1 MLKSGILRASAS
13 LRRPATVR
21 SAFQPIKKTFAPNLA
36 RYASTDA
43 AKDGKIHQ
51 VIGAVVDVIT
61 VKFDT
66 EQLPSILNA
75 LTTDNGGNKLTL
87 EVAQHLGENIVRCIA
102 MDGALTLSKI

>member
-51 VIGAVVDVIT
+51 VIGAVVDV
-61 VKFDT
+61 KFDT